1 MKDTIFDLWYGN
13 INPVESSG
21 KLTPE
26 IKEILSKLDESYEML
41 AENLGEKEKELLEK
55 HFDIYS
61 SLHCEYI
68 SQAFA
73 EGFSLGVKII
83 FDSLKL

>member
-41 AENLGEKEKELLEK
+41 AENLDEKEKELLEK
-55 HFDIYS
+55 HLDIYS
-61 SLHCEYI
+61 SLHCEYTAK
-68 SQAFA
+68 AFVD
-73 EGFSLGVKII
+73 GFSRGVKILI
-83 FDSLKL
+83 EALR